1 MEKYKEL
8 IPLSDIHK
16 KTLVNC
22 VNDGIY
28 RYKMCQEDYPTPTH
42 NGNGH
47 NLWNFINGQVNDAM
61 PENEFSVLIR
71 NKNSWEFVIIYEK
84 NSHYLYLLTR
94 DENYKS
100 LRNQKDKRLLHYFNA
115 FSKLNACLLGQYEI
129 KQYQYSFFNEYL
141 IYDDPDIINML
152 GADLTKMLRDFNEEI
167 KRFVLVCFSQRED
180 KVEKI
185 YAEVPVY
192 GFRTVYTELWNY
204 VLSAEY
210 DTMTN
215 DKDHN
220 IYYDDSEINISLRDE
235 EYADEPNLEMKE
247 VGQAQENI

>member
-8 IPLSDIHK
+8 IPLSDILL

-61 PENEFSVLIR
+61 PENEFSVLIT

-100 LRNQKDKRLLHYFNA
+100 LRNQKDKRLLHHFNA
-115 FSKLNACLLGQYEI
+115 FSKLNACLLGQYEV

-204 VLSAEY
+204 VLGAEY

>member
-1 MEKYKEL
+1 
-8 IPLSDIHK
+8 
-16 KTLVNC
+16 
-22 VNDGIY
+22 
-28 RYKMCQEDYPTPTH
+28 
-42 NGNGH
+42 
-47 NLWNFINGQVNDAM
+47 
-61 PENEFSVLIR
+61 
-71 NKNSWEFVIIYEK
+71 
-84 NSHYLYLLTR
+84 
-94 DENYKS
+94 
-100 LRNQKDKRLLHYFNA
+100 
-115 FSKLNACLLGQYEI
+115 
-129 KQYQYSFFNEYL
+129 
-141 IYDDPDIINML
+141 ML
-152 GADLTKMLRDFNEEI
+152 GSDLTKMLRDFNEEI

>member
-8 IPLSDIHK
+8 IPLSDILL

-61 PENEFSVLIR
+61 PENEFSVLIT

-100 LRNQKDKRLLHYFNA
+100 LRNQKDKRLLHHFNA
-115 FSKLNACLLGQYEI
+115 FSKLNACLLGQYEV

>member
-61 PENEFSVLIR
+61 PENEFSVLIT

-115 FSKLNACLLGQYEI
+115 FSKLNACLLGQYEV
-129 KQYQYSFFNEYL
+129 
-141 IYDDPDIINML
+141 
-152 GADLTKMLRDFNEEI
+152 
-167 KRFVLVCFSQRED
+167 KRKR
-180 KVEKI
+180 
-185 YAEVPVY
+185 
-192 GFRTVYTELWNY
+192 
-204 VLSAEY
+204 
-210 DTMTN
+210 
-215 DKDHN
+215 
-220 IYYDDSEINISLRDE
+220 
-235 EYADEPNLEMKE
+235 
-247 VGQAQENI
+247 

>member
-1 MEKYKEL
+1 
-8 IPLSDIHK
+8 
-16 KTLVNC
+16 
-22 VNDGIY
+22 
-28 RYKMCQEDYPTPTH
+28 
-42 NGNGH
+42 
-47 NLWNFINGQVNDAM
+47 M
-61 PENEFSVLIR
+61 PENEFSVLIT

-152 GADLTKMLRDFNEEI
+152 GSDLTKMLRDFNEEI